1 MAESIPAKLK
11 AAQITPFVQR
21 AAQLER
27 FKPFITYWLRY
38 YIIQKIIAAGLHTAD
53 AECTTYTAN
62 LMDQL
67 EQTKAANPDEDALHD
82 ETAAQAYCEQFAF
95 TTFAKGEKDMTA
107 NAVTK
112 NTADTLLAAA
122 TFFEMLTIWK
132 KDPESEIKS
141 KQKFAKYHAA
151 RILKALR
158 NGEDPNVT
166 NPAHE
171 TPAIGSPSALDPNDP
186 EVQNLAPDTASPSTR
201 NPYQPYVE
209 SAPDTTA
216 QPSPT
221 ISAPKVSPPPML
233 PSAPTD
239 YSAHRDVSPISQPG
253 NNSRQGSVVS
263 EGGGYFPRVNVP
275 TFTADTAA
283 PNLPTA
289 PSVEDEPM
297 GGNPFDPSSL
307 ASSLPTGPQIPQSP
321 QAPSP
326 QDYYHKAT
334 SPAPLGQNPHQA
346 PSPQV
351 SYQPSPNPYA
361 TPPPQPQQPAFQR
374 PHQPHFN
381 NSFAPHQPQ
390 HAPPPHQ
397 YTQAPQAA
405 MHQGPFRTD
414 EEAQMA
420 AAKHAKWAI
429 SALNFEDVNTAVK
442 ELRLALQSLGAN

>member
-1 MAESIPAKLK
+1 MAESIPAKLR

-21 AAQLER
+21 AAQLEPY
-27 FKPFITYWLRY
+27 KPFVTYWLRF
-38 YIIQKIIAAGLHTAD
+38 YIIQKIIGAGLHTAD
-53 AECTTYTAN
+53 GDCTTYTAN

-95 TTFAKGEKDMTA
+95 TTFAKGEKDMTS

-112 NTADTLLAAA
+112 STADTLLAAA

-132 KDPESEIKS
+132 KDPEPEIKS

-158 NGEDPNVT
+158 NGEDPNLT
-166 NPAHE
+166 NPVHE
-171 TPAIGSPSALDPNDP
+171 PPAVASPSVLDPNDP
-186 EVQNLAPDTASPSTR
+186 EVRNLAPDAPNPSAR

-221 ISAPKVSPPPML
+221 ISAPKVSPPPLL

-289 PSVEDEPM
+289 PSIQDEPM
-297 GGNPFDPSSL
+297 GASPFNPSQV
-307 ASSLPTGPQIPQSP
+307 PQHP

-326 QDYYHKAT
+326 QDYYQNAT
-334 SPAPLGQNPHQA
+334 SPAPIGQNTH
-346 PSPQV
+346 
-351 SYQPSPNPYA
+351 
-361 TPPPQPQQPAFQR
+361 QPQ
-374 PHQPHFN
+374 FN
-381 NSFAPHQPQ
+381 NSFAPQQ
-390 HAPPPHQ
+390 QYAPPAQQ
-397 YTQAPQAA
+397 YSQPPQSAV
-405 MHQGPFRTD
+405 HQGPFKTD

>member
-1 MAESIPAKLK
+1 
-11 AAQITPFVQR
+11 V
-21 AAQLER
+21 R
-27 FKPFITYWLRY
+27 F
-38 YIIQKIIAAGLHTAD
+38 YIIQKIIGAGLHTAD

-62 LMDQL
+62 LMDRL
-67 EQTKAANPDEDALHD
+67 EQTKAAHPDEDALHD

-95 TTFAKGEKDMTA
+95 TTFAKGEKDMAA

-112 NTADTLLAAA
+112 STADTLLAAA
-122 TFFEMLTIWK
+122 TFFEMITLWK
-132 KDPESEIKS
+132 KDPEPEVKS

-158 NGEDPNVT
+158 SGEDPNRT
-166 NPAHE
+166 NPVHE
-171 TPAIGSPSALDPNDP
+171 PPAVASPSLLDPNDP
-186 EVQNLAPDTASPSTR
+186 EVQNLAPNTPNPSAR

-221 ISAPKVSPPPML
+221 ISGPKVSPPIL

-253 NNSRQGSVVS
+253 NASRQGSVVS

-289 PSVEDEPM
+289 PSLEDEPM
-297 GGNPFDPSSL
+297 GDNPFDPPSL
-307 ASSLPTGPQIPQSP
+307 ASSLPAALKGPQAP

-326 QDYYHKAT
+326 QDFYNNAA
-334 SPAPLGQNPHQA
+334 SPAPIGQSPHQA
-346 PSPQV
+346 PPPQA

-361 TPPPQPQQPAFQR
+361 TPPPQPQPPAFQ
-374 PHQPHFN
+374 QPQQPQFN
-381 NSFAPHQPQ
+381 NAFAPHQPQ
-390 HAPPPHQ
+390 HAPLQQPH
-397 YTQAPQAA
+397 TQPSQAA
-405 MHQGPFRTD
+405 VHQGPFKTD

-429 SALNFEDVNTAVK
+429 SALNFEDVHTAVK